1 MLTQANYHTWLSAVK
16 DELYAIEA
24 DALLAKSA
32 LSDTGAEQRGNV
44 ADDDVDPSIRR
55 KALIML
61 KRSISQDIKS
71 KLEDIDSGEVETLLR
86 RVRLTFYRP
95 SPHMVELLHDKIST
109 MVIDNYS
116 NINGLL
122 HARVQTSRRPDEQL
136 WWQSR

>member
-55 KALIML
+55 KAFIML

-95 SPHMVELLHDKIST
+95 SPHTWLNCYMTKSLPWSLT
-109 MVIDNYS
+109 TT
-116 NINGLL
+116 
-122 HARVQTSRRPDEQL
+122 QTWAPTR
-136 WWQSR
+136 